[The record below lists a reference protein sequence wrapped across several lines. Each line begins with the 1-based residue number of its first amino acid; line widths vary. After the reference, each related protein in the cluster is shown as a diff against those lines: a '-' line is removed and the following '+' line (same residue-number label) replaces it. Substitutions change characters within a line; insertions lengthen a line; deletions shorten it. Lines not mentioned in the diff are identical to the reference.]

1 MLAGRMA
8 LALRAPNA
16 DGLVPGVG
24 KFRHIGRLD
33 LLAVILVGPG
43 KKKKKR
49 KIALQHDGRVS
60 E

>member
-43 KKKKKR
+43 KKKKKKENR
-49 KIALQHDGRVS
+49 TSA
-60 E
+60 